1 MHTCIFLTKFQSA
14 CESKSRII
22 TKDRC
27 PLYLNH
33 MQATATADQ
42 RRLAHHVF
50 KYVYHTSRIYQ
61 NMWNIF
67 PHLHNCQS
75 KTLSCEQPAASH
87 YAKSNKAVELS
98 LVSQSNISK
107 YSLTTHIG
115 EDLEVCLCLDI
126 NTTKTTVWAP
136 TGMRYLVCRGNRTNN
151 FLSLKSTE
159 SERMQ
164 GSSLV
169 WSLYGNVHLCV
180 CVCVF
185 CVYGSSDLLSSKS
198 YEVSACMKW

>member
-1 MHTCIFLTKFQSA
+1 MKHTRAHSWWST
-14 CESKSRII
+14 CESKSCII
-22 TKDRC
+22 TSDRC

-33 MQATATADQ
+33 MQASATGDQ
-42 RRLAHHVF
+42 RSLAHHIF
-50 KYVYHTSRIYQ
+50 KYVYCTSRIYQ

-67 PHLHNCQS
+67 AHLHNCQS

-126 NTTKTTVWAP
+126 NTTKTMVWAP

-151 FLSLKSTE
+151 SVSLKSTK
-159 SERMQ
+159 SEGIR
-164 GSSLV
+164 GSALV
-169 WSLYGNVHLCV
+169 WSFYGNVHLCASV
-180 CVCVF
+180 CF
-185 CVYGSSDLLSSKS
+185 CV
-198 YEVSACMKW
+198 